1 MLKAEKETSLR
12 WDSEEKI
19 VHVYSCHPRV
29 WRRAEARGY
38 KPVKV
43 HVMNGREIA
52 RQYRVP
58 LAAFRYGFR
67 AVDAPRRPRPAWLGR
82 KRAQKIGRKRPGGA
96 AR

>member
-1 MLKAEKETSLR
+1 MLRAEKETIVR
-12 WDSEEKI
+12 WDGEEKL

-43 HVMNGREIA
+43 HLMNGREIA

-67 AVDAPRRPRPAWLGR
+67 ALDAPLPPRPGWLGP
-82 KRAQKIGRKRPGGA
+82 KKAQKTGRKGSGGV